1 MLDRKLVTLLEDAAM
16 KSCGYVQLDIVPA
29 DMKDH
34 LILYKNETPLDVIV
48 DFNTQIG
55 RASCRERV

>member
-34 LILYKNETPLDVIV
+34 LILY
-48 DFNTQIG
+48 
-55 RASCRERV
+55 